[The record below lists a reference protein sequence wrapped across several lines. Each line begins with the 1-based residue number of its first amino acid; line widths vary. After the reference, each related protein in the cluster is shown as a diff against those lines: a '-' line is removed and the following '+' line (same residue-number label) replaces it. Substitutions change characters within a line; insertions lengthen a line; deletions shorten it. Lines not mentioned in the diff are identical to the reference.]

1 MLIRVLKPLK
11 LQRSYKAKKSAVVEA
26 EALAVP
32 VGGDELRR
40 EPFRTTSAQE
50 GELDQIPAVN

>member
-1 MLIRVLKPLK
+1 MFIRVLKPLQ

-32 VGGDELRR
+32 AGGDVLRR

-50 GELDQIPAVN
+50 GELDPIPAVN